1 MVGEDDGPSV
11 PVWPLL
17 FLGQEPSPVPG
28 LVPRPWMSLTTSH
41 LPAAAGVRVPGHACV
56 SREGDGQSGC
66 RAAVWTGQVHDQR
79 QILNPNPSFAGGL
92 CQWTFYSGE
101 RAQVSKLEAEFSDV

>member
-28 LVPRPWMSLTTSH
+28 PVPRPWMSLTTSR
-41 LPAAAGVRVPGHACV
+41 LPAAARVRVPSHACV

-92 CQWTFYSGE
+92 CKWTFCSGE
-101 RAQVSKLEAEFSDV
+101 RAQVSKLEAEFPDV